1 MSVGILD
8 LALYAFALVVLVL
21 IPGPVVVATIARTLG
36 SGFRAAIPLAG
47 GVAIGDM
54 LWPFLALMGLSAL
67 AELYGEI
74 MQALRW
80 VGAGI
85 LIWMGWRLIAHP
97 REAVGAAPDPK
108 LLRRDGWRAFVAGLL
123 VNLGNP
129 KSIFFYI
136 AVLPGFFHI
145 ALLTPADVGVI
156 VVMSA
161 VVPFVGNVAWAA
173 AASGARTLLRTPR
186 AVRAVDRASGGAL
199 IGAGALVAAS

>member
-1 MSVGILD
+1 MTIGIVD
-8 LALYAFALVVLVL
+8 LALYAFALVILVL

-54 LWPFLALMGLSAL
+54 LWPLLALLGLSAL

-74 MQALRW
+74 MQVLRW

-85 LIWMGWRLIAHP
+85 LVWMGWRLIARP
-97 REAVGAAPDPK
+97 RDAVGTPPDPR
-108 LLRRDGWRAFVAGLL
+108 LLRRDGWRAFGAGLL

-129 KSIFFYI
+129 KSIFFYVG
-136 AVLPGFFHI
+136 VLPGFFHI
-145 ALLTPADVGVI
+145 AGLTTVDVAVI

-161 VVPFVGNVAWAA
+161 VVPFLGNVLWAA
-173 AASGARTLLRTPR
+173 AATGARTVLRTPR